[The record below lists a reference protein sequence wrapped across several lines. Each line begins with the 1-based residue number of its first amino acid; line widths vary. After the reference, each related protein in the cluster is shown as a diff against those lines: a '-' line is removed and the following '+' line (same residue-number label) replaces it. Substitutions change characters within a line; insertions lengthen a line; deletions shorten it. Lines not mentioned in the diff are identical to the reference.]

1 MYCNVRVYVHC
12 TSVLL
17 QKTYLTSCALCEQ
30 CTYNVLCNGR
40 SVRTLHVSWETVF
53 SPTSTTIWPQLEA
66 KRQNASTSKNSKY
79 NDHLTLKSRQA
90 NIRSV
95 VSPPR
100 ICLYLKSSASFQCN
114 LNVCV
119 VTAHRL
125 IRQDPDLQRALSDAK
140 RNLLLPVV
148 CLLTA
153 YLSRQFTWSFW
164 SRGGFAPTQAQR

>member
-1 MYCNVRVYVHC
+1 MYACTCIVLRFYFKRHTWRPVHFANNARTMYYVMDAVYVHC
-12 TSVLL
+12 TSVEKPCFHQRQQQQFDRNLKQAPKRKHN
-17 QKTYLTSCALCEQ
+17 QKL
-30 CTYNVLCNGR
+30 
-40 SVRTLHVSWETVF
+40 
-53 SPTSTTIWPQLEA
+53 
-66 KRQNASTSKNSKY
+66 KY

-90 NIRSV
+90 SIRSE

-100 ICLYLKSSASFQCN
+100 ISLYLKSSASFQCN

-119 VTAHRL
+119 VAAHRL

-148 CLLTA
+148 CPLKA
-153 YLSRQFTWSFW
+153 YLSRQFTERAWSFW